1 MTGGVSSKSFLE
13 RAMLRAGVMLLIAA
27 FLAVAIV
34 AIVVPLSFRDQA
46 LFAAATIAGVVVANR
61 FSQSKH
67 LTIALCIVS
76 VIVSTRYLWWRTT
89 ETLHFRNAAE
99 AFFGTGLYLAEIYA
113 WLILLLGYLQT
124 AWPLQR
130 PVRPLEGAPHTWP
143 RVDVYIP
150 TYNESLEIVQ
160 DTVLAALGMD
170 YPRDRFKVY
179 VLDDGR
185 RPEFKAFA
193 EKAGA
198 IYMTRPDNFG
208 AKAGN
213 LNHALEQTDAEL
225 VCIFDCDHIPT
236 RAFLQM
242 TIGWFQ
248 EDQRLALLQTPHH
261 FYSPD
266 PVQRNI
272 QTVKDIPGE
281 GDLFY
286 GVVQPGND
294 LWNAAFFCGSCAVIR
309 RSALEETHGFAHE
322 TVTEDAHT
330 ALKLQRKGWNTA
342 FLEIRLS
349 AGLATER
356 LALHIGQRIRWA
368 RGMTQIFRVDNPLMG
383 KGLTLAQRLCYLNA
397 MLHFQFPLPRI
408 VFLTSPLAFLLLGF
422 NIISASAP
430 VILVYALPH
439 LVHSIVTNNR
449 MQGEERMAFWGEIY
463 ETLLA
468 FHLVAPTIVT
478 LFAPKRGKF
487 NVTDKGGRLEKGYF
501 DWSLMWPHVVVAGL
515 LIAGLCWGVWKLLT
529 AEPDLVLVGT
539 LVLNTFWTLFSL
551 LVLLTAIAVGRE
563 TRQVRQ
569 HVRIEAFLPAR
580 LRLTNGEVLDVETRE
595 VSMGGL
601 SAVVPDGFWGNER
614 HIDTVEFLQDE
625 RARQFKARAVMFD
638 KGVLRVQFLPLGFAE
653 RRDLVRNVVGRA
665 DAWQPNAHW
674 APVRPLAALAGLV
687 RASASILF
695 WWRAAKPAALTPR
708 SRAGGPDGGA
718 AVILA
723 GALLAGAVGWSGQA
737 KAQAVPPAEVAA
749 PAPAGSTRVLTLKD
763 LGFGQPL
770 RLRGVQGEA
779 GVDFALRRDEVV
791 TSARLVVNGAYSPSL
806 LGDLSQLAV
815 TLNGEPAGTVMLTP
829 DRAAGTE
836 WSIPIDPALFLRDNN
851 LNLRFIGHY
860 TRACEDPQH
869 SSLWMN
875 VSNQRS
881 RLELTVSRLPGQPDL
896 SQLPG
901 PFFDKGGGKLVLP
914 FVFAETPS
922 DAVLRGAGAAASY
935 FGMRASYRGFSFPT
949 LIGALPQGEGVVF
962 GQSGQ
967 TIGGLV
973 LPQVNG
979 PTLAVVANPQAP
991 ERRLLLVLGRDTS
1004 EIRRA
1009 ALALS
1014 ISQGGLS
1021 GAMAHVD
1028 TALIAPRA
1036 PYDAPRWLRM
1046 DRPVRMG
1053 ELVDA
1058 QVLQAPGLSPAPVT
1072 VPFRVAPDLFLWPVQ
1087 GAPMRVRY
1095 RYPKGPWFDREQS
1108 RLDVSLNGQYLRS
1121 YRLSAQDRTAEV
1133 RGLFNRFA
1141 RNEHSLDLPPYL
1153 LFGASQLQ
1161 FYFDIKSN
1169 KTGACQGQLPTNVHS
1184 GIDPDSTIDLS
1195 GGRHFAA
1202 LPNLAF
1208 FASAGF
1214 PFTRNADLDKTTVV
1228 LDAAP
1233 APADIEAFLNLMGR
1247 FGDVTGAPV
1256 TRVAISRSADADALK
1271 GRDVLLIG
1279 RPETARRLSG
1289 LFAGAPVTF
1298 EADRLRLKAAALAER
1313 VFLMANGEASAA
1325 REHADDLLVAGDGF
1339 EGLVSFRSPY
1349 DRDRA
1354 VVAILASD
1362 PARLPAVL
1370 ARLDDPAQNARVQ
1383 GDLAVVTEEGFSSF
1397 QVGKQFHTGDLPW
1410 WVYMM
1415 WWLSQRPLLL
1425 AVSIFGVGLALSFPL
1440 IFALKSIARRRL
1452 EGGSHK

>member
-1 MTGGVSSKSFLE
+1 V
-13 RAMLRAGVMLLIAA
+13 LIAA
-27 FLAVAIV
+27 MLVIAGVAIV
-34 AIVVPLSFRDQA
+34 LPLSFQSQA
-46 LFAAATIAGVVVANR
+46 LFALTTITVVIVANR
-61 FSQSKH
+61 TSQSKH
-67 LTIALCIVS
+67 LTIALCVVS

-89 ETLHFRNAAE
+89 ETLHFRSPAE
-99 AFFGTGLYLAEIYA
+99 TFFGVGLYLAEIYA

-130 PVRPLEGAPHTWP
+130 PVRPLEGPPASWP
-143 RVDVYIP
+143 TVDVYIP

-170 YPRDRFKVY
+170 YPRDRFRVY
-179 VLDDGR
+179 LLDDGR
-185 RPEFKAFA
+185 RPAFKAFA
-193 EKAGA
+193 EMAGA
-198 IYMTRPDNFG
+198 TYLTRPDNLG

-213 LNHALEQTDAEL
+213 LNHALDKTDAEL

-242 TIGWFQ
+242 TVGWFQ
-248 EDQRLALLQTPHH
+248 EDSRLALLQTPHH

-266 PVQRNI
+266 PVQRNL

-294 LWNAAFFCGSCAVIR
+294 LWNAAFFCGSCAVLR
-309 RSALEETHGFAHE
+309 RSALNQTHGFAHE

-330 ALKLQRKGWNTA
+330 ALKLQRMGWNTA
-342 FLEIRLS
+342 FLEVRLS

-368 RGMTQIFRVDNPLMG
+368 RGMTQIFRIDNPLMG
-383 KGLTLAQRLCYLNA
+383 KGLSWSQRLCYLNA

-408 VFLTSPLAFLLLGF
+408 VFLTSPLAFLLGGF

-430 VILVYALPH
+430 VILAYALPH

-468 FHLVAPTIVT
+468 FHLLPPTIMT
-478 LFAPKRGKF
+478 MIDPKRGKF
-487 NVTDKGGRLEKGYF
+487 NVTDKGGQLEKGYF
-501 DWSLMWPHVVVAGL
+501 DWPLMWPHLVTAGL
-515 LIAGLCWGVWKLLT
+515 LIAGLSWGV
-529 AEPDLVLVGT
+529 ARMLVTELNPVLAGT
-539 LVLNTFWTLFSL
+539 IALNTIWTLFSL

-563 TRQVRQ
+563 TRQVRS
-569 HVRIEAFLPAR
+569 HVRIDAHLPAR
-580 LRLTNGEVLDVETRE
+580 LFLTNGEVLEVETRE

-601 SAVVPDGFWGNER
+601 SATLPDGLWGQDR
-614 HIDTVEFLQDE
+614 HLDAVEFTQDE
-625 RARQFKARAVMFD
+625 RGRKFEARAIMFD
-638 KGVLRVQFLPLGFAE
+638 EGVLRVQFLPLGFAE

-665 DAWQPNAHW
+665 DAWQPNGHW

-695 WWRAAKPAALTPR
+695 WWRAAKPTTLSTR
-708 SRAGGPDGGA
+708 SRAAGPDGPA
-718 AVILA
+718 
-723 GALLAGAVGWSGQA
+723 ALLVAGFVLVGGLCLTGQA
-737 KAQAVPPAEVAA
+737 RAQGPEAA
-749 PAPAGSTRVLTLKD
+749 PVVAPAGNVRVLTLKD

-779 GVDFALRRDEVV
+779 GAPFTLRHDEVV
-791 TSARLVVNGAYSPSL
+791 TAARLVVSGAYSPSL
-806 LGDLSQLAV
+806 LGDVSQLTV
-815 TLNGEPAGTVMLTP
+815 SLNGEPAGAVMLTP

-836 WSIPIDPALFLRDNN
+836 WSIPIDPALFVRENN

-869 SSLWMN
+869 SSLWMIL
-875 VSNQRS
+875 SNKRS
-881 RLELTVSRLPGQPDL
+881 RLELTVSRLPLTPDL
-896 SQLPG
+896 STLPG
-901 PFFDKGGGKLVLP
+901 PFFDPGGGRLVLP
-914 FVFAETPS
+914 FVFAEPPS

-935 FGMRASYRGFSFPT
+935 FGIKASYRGFSFPT

-962 GQSGQ
+962 GASGQ
-967 TIGGLV
+967 TIGALT
-973 LPQVNG
+973 LPQVSG
-979 PTLAVVANPQAP
+979 PALAIVANPSAP
-991 ERRLLLVLGRDTS
+991 DHRLLLVMGRDTS

-1014 ISQGGLS
+1014 ISQGGLT
-1021 GAMAHVD
+1021 GAVAQVD
-1028 TALIAPRA
+1028 TSLIAPRA
-1036 PYDAPRWLRM
+1036 PYDAPNWLPM
-1046 DRPVRMG
+1046 NRPVRLG

-1058 QVLQAPGLSPAPVT
+1058 DLLRAPGLSPAPVT
-1072 VPFRVAPDLFLWPVQ
+1072 TPFRVAPDLFLWPAQ
-1087 GAPMRVRY
+1087 GAPLNVRY

-1121 YRLSAQDRTAEV
+1121 YRLSPQDRTSEV
-1133 RGLFNRFA
+1133 RGIFNRFA

-1153 LFGASQLQ
+1153 LFGASRLE
-1161 FYFDIKSN
+1161 FYFDIKAN
-1169 KTGACQGQLPTNVHS
+1169 KTGACQGQLPTNVQS

-1195 GGRHFAA
+1195 GGRHFTS

-1228 LDAAP
+1228 LDANP
-1233 APADIEAFLNLMGR
+1233 APADIEAYLALMGR

-1256 TRVAISRSADADALK
+1256 TRVAVSRSADAASLK
-1271 GRDVLLIG
+1271 GRDVLLLG
-1279 RPETARRLSG
+1279 RPEMARRFG
-1289 LFAGAPVTF
+1289 DLFANAPVRF
-1298 EADRLRLKAAALAER
+1298 DANGLRLKVGALIQR
-1313 VFLMANGEASAA
+1313 LFLMADGKASAA
-1325 REHADDLLVAGDGF
+1325 RAHADELLVAGDGF
-1339 EGLVSFRSPY
+1339 DGLVSFRSPY

-1354 VVAILASD
+1354 VVAILSD
-1362 PARLPAVL
+1362 DPTRLPAIVGK
-1370 ARLDDPAQNARVQ
+1370 LDDPAQNARLQ
-1383 GDLAVVTEEGFSSF
+1383 GDLAVVTEDGFSSF
-1397 QVGKQFHTGDLPW
+1397 QVGKSFQTGDLSWP
-1410 WVYMM
+1410 VYVM

-1425 AVSIFGVGLALSFPL
+1425 ALAIFGAGLVLSVP
-1440 IFALKSIARRRL
+1440 IIVALKLTARRRL
-1452 EGGSHK
+1452 KGDRAQ

>member
-1 MTGGVSSKSFLE
+1 MTAAAHAQSFVQRL
-13 RAMLRAGVMLLIAA
+13 ATRAGWTVLVAT
-27 FLAVAIV
+27 FVAVAVV
-34 AIVVPLSFRDQA
+34 AVVIPLTFEAQA
-46 LFAAATIAGVVVANR
+46 LFALTTIVVVVLANR
-61 FSQSKH
+61 LSQSKH
-67 LTIALCIVS
+67 LTIALCVVS

-89 ETLHFRNAAE
+89 ETLHFRNPAE

-130 PVRPLEGAPHTWP
+130 PVRALEGPPASWP

-160 DTVLAALGMD
+160 DTVLAALSMD
-170 YPRDRFKVY
+170 YPRDRFRVY
-179 VLDDGR
+179 LLDDGR
-185 RPEFKAFA
+185 RPEFKSFA
-193 EKAGA
+193 EQAGA
-198 IYMTRPDNFG
+198 VYMTRPDNLG

-213 LNHALEQTDAEL
+213 LNHALKQTDAEL

-242 TIGWFQ
+242 TVGWFQ
-248 EDQRLALLQTPHH
+248 EDARLALMQTPHH

-294 LWNAAFFCGSCAVIR
+294 LWNAAFFCGSCAVLR
-309 RSALEETHGFAHE
+309 RSALDQTHGFAHE

-330 ALKLQRKGWNTA
+330 ALKLQRLGWNTA
-342 FLEIRLS
+342 FLDVRLS

-368 RGMTQIFRVDNPLMG
+368 RGMTQIFRIDNPLLG
-383 KGLTLAQRLCYLNA
+383 KGLTWSQRLCYLNA

-430 VILVYALPH
+430 VILAYALPH

-468 FHLVAPTIVT
+468 FHLLPPTIMT
-478 LFAPKRGKF
+478 MIDPKRGKF

-501 DWSLMWPHVVVAGL
+501 DWPLMWPHLLTAGL
-515 LIAGLCWGVWKLLT
+515 LIAGLAWGVARLAT
-529 AEPDLVLVGT
+529 MEPDPVLVGT
-539 LVLNTFWTLFSL
+539 IALNTLWTLFSL
-551 LVLLTAIAVGRE
+551 LVLLTAISVGRE
-563 TRQVRQ
+563 TRQVRR
-569 HVRIEAFLPAR
+569 HVRIEASLPAR
-580 LRLTNGEVLDVETRE
+580 LRLTNGEVLDVNTLE

-601 SAVVPDGFWGNER
+601 SAVVPDGFWGHER
-614 HIDTVEFLQDE
+614 HVDTVEFLQDE
-625 RARQFKARAVMFD
+625 RGGQFRARAVSFEQ
-638 KGVLRVQFLPLGFAE
+638 GVIRVQFLPLSFAE

-665 DAWQPNAHW
+665 DAWEPNAHW
-674 APVRPLAALAGLV
+674 APVRPLAALGGLM
-687 RASASILF
+687 RASASVLL
-695 WWRAAKPAALTPR
+695 WWRADKPTTLTPR
-708 SRAGGPDGGA
+708 SRAAGPDGKA
-718 AVILA
+718 SALIA
-723 GALLAGAVGWSGQA
+723 GLCLAGAVGLA
-737 KAQAVPPAEVAA
+737 ERAQAQAL
-749 PAPAGSTRVLTLKD
+749 PAPTEAASAPTGSTRVLTLKD

-770 RLRGVQGEA
+770 RLQGVQGEA
-779 GVDFALRRDEVV
+779 GTAFALRRDEVV
-791 TSARLVVNGAYSPSL
+791 TGARLVVSGAYSPSL

-836 WSIPIDPALFLRDNN
+836 WTIPIDPALFLRENN

-881 RLELTVSRLPGQPDL
+881 RLELTVSRLPASPDL
-896 SQLPG
+896 SMLPG

-935 FGMRASYRGFSFPT
+935 FGMKASYRGFRFPPM
-949 LIGALPQGEGVVF
+949 IGALPQGEGVVF
-962 GQSGQ
+962 GLSGQ
-967 TIGGLV
+967 TIDALT
-973 LPQVNG
+973 LPQVSG
-979 PTLAVVANPQAP
+979 PTLAVVANPLAP
-991 ERRLLLVLGRDTS
+991 DRRLLLVVGRDTS

-1014 ISQGGLS
+1014 ISQGGMTGSL
-1021 GAMAHVD
+1021 AQVD
-1028 TALIAPRA
+1028 TSLIAPRA

-1046 DRPVRMG
+1046 DRPVRIG

-1058 QVLQAPGLSPAPVT
+1058 QLLQAPGLSPAPVT

-1087 GAPMRVRY
+1087 GAPLRVRY

-1121 YRLSAQDRTAEV
+1121 YRLSPQDRAAEV

-1184 GIDPDSTIDLS
+1184 GIDPDTTIDLS

-1228 LDAAP
+1228 LDANP
-1233 APADIEAFLNLMGR
+1233 APADIEAYLALMGR

-1256 TRVAISRSADADALK
+1256 TRVAISRSADAAALK

-1279 RPETARRLSG
+1279 RPDMARRFG
-1289 LFAGAPVTF
+1289 ALFAGAPVSF
-1298 EADRLRLKAAALAER
+1298 DGDRLRLKVAALVER
-1313 VFLMANGEASAA
+1313 IFLMADGEAAAA
-1325 REHADDLLVAGDGF
+1325 RAHADELLVAGEGF
-1339 EGLVSFRSPY
+1339 EGLVSFRSPF

-1354 VVAILASD
+1354 VVAVLSSD
-1362 PARLPAVL
+1362 PARLPAVV
-1370 ARLDDPAQNARVQ
+1370 AKLDDPAQNARVQ
-1383 GDLAVVTEEGFSSF
+1383 GDLSVVTEDGFSSF
-1397 QVGKQFHTGDLPW
+1397 QVGKVFQTGDLPW

-1415 WWLSQRPLLL
+1415 WWLSQRPMLL
-1425 AVSIFGVGLALSFPL
+1425 ALSIFGIGLVLAFP
-1440 IFALKSIARRRL
+1440 IIITLKSIARRRL
-1452 EGGSHK
+1452 EGNSGQ